1 MWYRVSATHSWVDEK
16 GKTRSAYETYLSDAE
31 NFAEA
36 GYNVMKHVPD
46 DCEIEVVSLEKNLK
60 PLGNEKHSENDK
72 LFIVKVAADYKQDD
86 GTIKTL
92 KYPIPFYAFNTDEL
106 QVEVKNYMEQ
116 GLEDMRITTISE
128 TKWEIV

>member
-1 MWYRVSATHSWVDEK
+1 MWYRINVTRTFQDEK

-36 GYNVMKHVPD
+36 GYNVMKRFGE
-46 DCEIEVVSLEKNLK
+46 DCEIEAVTLEKSLK
-60 PLGNEKHSENDK
+60 PLGNERYSDENK

-92 KYPIPFYAFNTDEL
+92 KYPIPFYASNTDEL
-106 QVEVKNYMEQ
+106 QVAVKNYMEQ